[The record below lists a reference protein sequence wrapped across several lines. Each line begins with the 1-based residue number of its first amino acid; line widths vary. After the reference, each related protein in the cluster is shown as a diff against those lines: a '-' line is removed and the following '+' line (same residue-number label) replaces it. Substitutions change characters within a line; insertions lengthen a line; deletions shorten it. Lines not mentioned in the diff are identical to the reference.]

1 VIQLYGFAPVW
12 DRLRGMLYRVHD
24 SRSRGAQATTT
35 TKKSL
40 ERTGAVLVW
49 TMAGMQMV
57 TAMSGYV
64 LPPEVHLAMGKVF
77 YGAYAPEQFPV
88 LDSHYVVSFFHRF
101 GGFLFMALVP
111 LQFMP
116 RLRARHIT
124 FHRWSGRVL
133 VAVGVIFGVSA
144 LVMAGRFPYAGTRE
158 IIPMFFFGLM
168 FLYCIIRAFLEVR
181 RRNVALHREWII
193 RGAALGLAAATI
205 RAVYV
210 VCLYTTDWSIQDVL
224 ITSLWLGWSLNL
236 LIAECWIN
244 YTRPKQE
251 IARLASAGAE

>member
-1 VIQLYGFAPVW
+1 
-12 DRLRGMLYRVHD
+12 MLYRVHD

-49 TMAGMQMV
+49 TLVGMQMV

-64 LPPEVHLAMGKVF
+64 LPPEVHLAIGKVF

-144 LVMAGRFPYAGTRE
+144 LVMAGRFPYAATRE
-158 IIPMFFFGLM
+158 IIPMFFWPDVPL
-168 FLYCIIRAFLEVR
+168 
-181 RRNVALHREWII
+181 LHHQGISG
-193 RGAALGLAAATI
+193 GAAEERRPAPRMDNPWCCARFGRCDYPRGLCCLLVHHGLEHPRRIDHIAMA
-205 RAVYV
+205 RV
-210 VCLYTTDWSIQDVL
+210 VAQPA
-224 ITSLWLGWSLNL
+224 N
-236 LIAECWIN
+236 
-244 YTRPKQE
+244 R
-251 IARLASAGAE
+251 